1 MKKLLNKKEVQER
14 KENMKKKNKKKFAVV
29 TGISILT
36 ILGGTLAYF
45 TTSTDISNLFKTALY
60 QHEVVEK
67 FVSPN
72 TWTPGTTTSKEVKV
86 TNNGNIDMALRASY
100 TEKWINANGQEMPL
114 TDNEGNVA
122 AIINF
127 NDSWTKDSDGYFY
140 YGSKAYKTILHPDE
154 TSTSFIRSVTFNN
167 NIKATVEETISADG
181 QTVTYT
187 STGDGYDNARY
198 ILTVKIDTI
207 QYDQASNVW

>member
-1 MKKLLNKKEVQER
+1 MNNEIKKTNELKNGSER
-14 KENMKKKNKKKFAVV
+14 KNKKKFVVV
-29 TGISILT
+29 TAISILT

-45 TTSTDISNLFKTALY
+45 TTSTDIANLFNTALY
-60 QHEVVEK
+60 QHKIVEK
-67 FVSPN
+67 FVSPD
-72 TWTPGTTTSKEVKV
+72 TWTPGTTTPKEVTV

-100 TEKWINANGQEMPL
+100 TEKWINANGDEIPL
-114 TDNEGNVA
+114 SDSEGNIA

-127 NDSWTKDSDGYFY
+127 NDSWTKDSDGYYY
-140 YGSKAYKTILHPDE
+140 YGNKAYKTILQPGK

-167 NIKATVEETISADG
+167 NIKASVSETISDDG

-187 STGDGYDNARY
+187 STGNGYDNARY